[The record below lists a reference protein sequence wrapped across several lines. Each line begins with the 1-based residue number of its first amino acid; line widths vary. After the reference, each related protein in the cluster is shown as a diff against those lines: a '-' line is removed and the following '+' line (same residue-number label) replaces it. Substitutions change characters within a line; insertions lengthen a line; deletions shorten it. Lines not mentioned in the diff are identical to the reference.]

1 MLHRA
6 HEGRAWKALGYVSRK
21 EYCET
26 EFQMTKQ
33 RSYQLLSFVEIKNS
47 LGESQPGLT
56 PLVSEKQI
64 RPLAKL
70 QPEQQVAAWKDAVE
84 IAGGERPTS
93 PAQSCV
99 HASFSKTK
107 FRGEAKHPDKEQ
119 KSKANTYRQR

>member
-1 MLHRA
+1 
-6 HEGRAWKALGYVSRK
+6 
-21 EYCET
+21 
-26 EFQMTKQ
+26 MTKQ

-56 PLVSEKQI
+56 PPVSEKQI
-64 RPLAKL
+64 RPLTKL

-93 PAQSCV
+93 PRAKLCSRQL
-99 HASFSKTK
+99 SKTK